1 MRIADIL
8 RNKGAAVATVTES
21 TTVTGLLAELAVHNI
36 GAMVVIGNGTGG
48 QERRDAGNGTGGEER
63 SDGGKGTGGGPG
75 MVGIVSERDVVR
87 CLHERGPGLLRR
99 PVGEI
104 MSDVAVT
111 CCPGDPVDDLA
122 ALMTN
127 NRVRHVPVLD
137 GGRLVGIVSIG
148 DVVKNRMEEL
158 QAERQQLQAY
168 ITGG

>member
-1 MRIADIL
+1 MRISDIL
-8 RNKGAAVATVTES
+8 RNKGDAVATVTES
-21 TTVTGLLAELAVHNI
+21 TTVTGLLAELALHNI
-36 GAMVVIGNGTGG
+36 GAMVVIGNSSGL
-48 QERRDAGNGTGGEER
+48 
-63 SDGGKGTGGGPG
+63 
-75 MVGIVSERDVVR
+75 VGIVSERDVVR
-87 CLHERGPGLLRR
+87 RLQQYGPDLLRR

-104 MSDVAVT
+104 MTAVAVT
-111 CCPGDPVDDLA
+111 CRPDDPVDDLA

-158 QAERQQLQAY
+158 QSERQQLQAY

>member
-36 GAMVVIGNGTGG
+36 GAMVVIGIGG
-48 QERRDAGNGTGGEER
+48 QERSDSGNNTGGV
-63 SDGGKGTGGGPG
+63 
-75 MVGIVSERDVVR
+75 VGIVSERDVVR
-87 CLHERGPGLLRR
+87 YLHERGPDLLRR

-104 MSDVAVT
+104 MSAVAVT
-111 CCPGDPVDDLA
+111 CGPDDPVDDLA

-127 NRVRHVPVLD
+127 NRVRHVPVLE

-158 QAERQQLQAY
+158 ASERQQLQAY

>member
-8 RNKGAAVATVTES
+8 RAKGSAVATVTAT

-36 GAMVVIGNGTGG
+36 GAMVVIGPDADG
-48 QERRDAGNGTGGEER
+48 QEC
-63 SDGGKGTGGGPG
+63 
-75 MVGIVSERDVVR
+75 VIGIVSERDVVR
-87 CLHERGPGLLRR
+87 HLQTTGPDLMRR
-99 PVGEI
+99 PVADI
-104 MSDVAVT
+104 MSEVAVT
-111 CCPGDPVDDLA
+111 CGPGDAVDDLA

-158 QAERQQLQAY
+158 QSERQQLQAY
-168 ITGG
+168 ITQGG

>member
-21 TTVTGLLAELAVHNI
+21 TTVTGLLTELAIHNI
-36 GAMVVIGNGTGG
+36 GAMVVIAPGGTGC
-48 QERRDAGNGTGGEER
+48 DPGGVV
-63 SDGGKGTGGGPG
+63 G
-75 MVGIVSERDVVR
+75 MVSERDVVR
-87 CLHERGPGLLRR
+87 HLQQSGPGLLRR

-104 MSDVAVT
+104 MSAVAVT
-111 CCPGDPVDDLA
+111 CRPDDPVDDLA

-158 QAERQQLQAY
+158 QSERQQLQAY